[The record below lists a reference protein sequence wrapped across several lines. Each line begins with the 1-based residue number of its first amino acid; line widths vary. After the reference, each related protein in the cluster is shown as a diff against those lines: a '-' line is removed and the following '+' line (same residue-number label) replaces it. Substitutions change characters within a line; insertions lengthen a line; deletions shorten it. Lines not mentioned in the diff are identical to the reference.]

1 MDNEIRIIN
10 GIVFDPTNKVD
21 GKVCEI
27 CIKDGKIVDKVS
39 SAAQTIDAKG
49 MAVMPGG
56 VDIHCHIAG
65 PKVNLARKLMPEDH
79 RLDPHFKTKHTSSGS
94 GGIVPSTFATGY
106 RYATLGYTT
115 AMEAAVPPLTARHVL
130 EEMYDTPIID
140 NGFYVLLGNNL
151 FLQSLIAEG
160 RKEEFKEA
168 VAWWLNASKAYTVKL
183 VNPGGDEPWKGHK
196 NLNVKDIDDTSKVVD
211 LSPRKV
217 IDAFI
222 DVVHELGLPHPPHIH
237 CNNLG
242 HTGNFD
248 TTLETMKTAGDRRLH
263 VAHIQFNSYAGEM
276 GKSPKSGS
284 KEITEYVNNH
294 KNITCDVGQVMFGKA
309 TFMTADA
316 PLTYLL
322 RGYKPQKWV
331 NADTE
336 CESGCG
342 ILPFDYQGMIYTHA
356 LQWAIGLEIFLL
368 SEDPWRI
375 VLSTDHP
382 NGGSFMNYPLVIKL
396 LMDYEFRK
404 EAMKHVNQ
412 KAMNSTILGE
422 LKREYTLNEICI
434 ITRAGPA
441 KCLGLKDKG
450 HLGIGADADITIYDM
465 LDDKEEM
472 FNAPRYVMKA
482 GQLLISN
489 HEFISDYTDKKVLR
503 VAPEFDK
510 SIEKVIK
517 PFFDDFYSIAF
528 SNYAIDDEYLHDN
541 IIVETNIKNSIY
553 ED

>member
-284 KEITEYVNNH
+284 KEITDYVNNH

-336 CESGCG
+336 CDSGCG